1 MDQFSE
7 EHPAGPVPDLAA
19 PAQRTVQTADDIDV
33 PFTPAARRVLDR
45 CVDALA
51 DGQDEV
57 LADSLLRA
65 IAETPESAAAQLIE
79 EHGQSADDLLAAL
92 QVLLR
97 EGAADQE
104 PTSSPR
110 LERLV
115 IRAKREAFRHSHRE
129 VSTLHLLMAL
139 LRERATDRVLGSK
152 T

>member
-1 MDQFSE
+1 MDPFSE
-7 EHPAGPVPDLAA
+7 EHAVGPVPDLG
-19 PAQRTVQTADDIDV
+19 AQAQHLVRTADDIDV

-45 CVDALA
+45 CVDSLA
-51 DGQDEV
+51 DGHDDL

-79 EHGQSADDLLAAL
+79 EHGQPGEELLAAL
-92 QVLLR
+92 QALLR
-97 EGAADQE
+97 NGVVDQE

-115 IRAKREAFRHSHRE
+115 IRAKREAYRHSHRE

-139 LRERATDRVLGSK
+139 LRERATDRVLGSRF
-152 T
+152 

>member
-7 EHPAGPVPDLAA
+7 ENLAGPLADVIAQAELAA
-19 PAQRTVQTADDIDV
+19 ESAEDIDV

-51 DGQDEV
+51 DGHDDV

-79 EHGQSADDLLAAL
+79 EHGQSGDELLAAL
-92 QVLLR
+92 QAVLR
-97 EGAADQE
+97 HGASDHE
-104 PTSSPR
+104 PTTSPR

-139 LRERATDRVLGSK
+139 LRERGASLRPLVH
-152 T
+152 

>member
-7 EHPAGPVPDLAA
+7 DNPAGPLPDLG
-19 PAQRTVQTADDIDV
+19 AQAQPVGVTADDIDV

-65 IAETPESAAAQLIE
+65 IADTPESAAAQLIE
-79 EHGQSADDLLAAL
+79 EHGQSGDELLAAL
-92 QVLLR
+92 QALLR
-97 EGAADQE
+97 DGVADQE
-104 PTSSPR
+104 PTPSPR

-139 LRERATDRVLGSK
+139 LRERAASALPTIH
-152 T
+152 